1 MPNVSKLRCRLLHAT
16 LTALFVTVVVPGA
29 ANAGPFDVALAA
41 AEQGDYL
48 TALRLWRSLAEQGD
62 ADAQYNLGVMYSNG
76 DGVPRDY
83 AEAMKWHRKAADQG
97 NGNAQ
102 FNVGF
107 MYDLGRGM
115 PQSYT
120 EAVKW
125 YSLAANQGVAIAQFK
140 LGVMY
145 NDGQGV
151 PQDYI
156 HAHMWFSLAALQFPA
171 SETEYRDEAVKAR
184 DFVASKLTSAEI
196 AEAQKLAREWKL
208 QPKR

>member
-1 MPNVSKLRCRLLHAT
+1 MSNASILRCRSLHAT
-16 LTALFVTVVVPGA
+16 LTALFVAVAVPGA
-29 ANAGPFDVALAA
+29 ANAGPYEVALAA
-41 AEQGDYL
+41 AEQGDYV

-62 ADAQYNLGVMYSNG
+62 ADAQYNLGVMYNNG

-102 FNVGF
+102 FNLGF
-107 MYDLGRGM
+107 MYDRGRGM
-115 PQSYT
+115 PQSYI

-125 YSLAANQGVAIAQFK
+125 YSLAANRGVAIAQFK

-145 NDGQGV
+145 HHGQGV
-151 PQDYI
+151 PQDYV

-171 SETEYRDEAVKAR
+171 SETENRDEAVKAR
-184 DFVASKLTSAEI
+184 DFVASKMTAAEI
-196 AEAQKLAREWKL
+196 ADAQKLAREWKL
-208 QPKR
+208 QPEK

>member
-1 MPNVSKLRCRLLHAT
+1 MAVAV
-16 LTALFVTVVVPGA
+16 AGA

-62 ADAQYNLGVMYSNG
+62 ADAQYNLGVMFSNG

-83 AEAMKWHRKAADQG
+83 AEAIKWHRKAADQG

-102 FNVGF
+102 FNLGF
-107 MYDLGRGM
+107 MYDLGRGI
-115 PQSYT
+115 PQSYI

-140 LGVMY
+140 LGIMY
-145 NDGQGV
+145 HQGQGI
-151 PQDYI
+151 PQDYVR
-156 HAHMWFSLAALQFPA
+156 AHMWFSLAALQFPA
-171 SETEYRDEAVKAR
+171 SETENRDEAVKAR
-184 DFVASKLTSAEI
+184 DLVASKMTSAEI
-196 AEAQKLAREWKL
+196 AEAQKLTHEWKL
-208 QPKR
+208 LISH

>member
-1 MPNVSKLRCRLLHAT
+1 MSNVSKLRWRLLYAT
-16 LTALFVTVVVPGA
+16 LTALFLAVAMLEA

-41 AEQGDYL
+41 AEQGDYV

-62 ADAQYNLGVMYSNG
+62 ADAQYNLGVMYGNG

-102 FNVGF
+102 FNLGF

-115 PQSYT
+115 PQSYID
-120 EAVKW
+120 AAKW

-145 NDGQGV
+145 HHGQGV
-151 PQDYI
+151 PQDYVR
-156 HAHMWFSLAALQFPA
+156 AHMWFSLAALQFPA
-171 SETEYRDEAVKAR
+171 SEMENRDEAVKAR
-184 DFVASKLTSAEI
+184 DFVASKMTSAEI

-208 QPKR
+208 QPEK

>member
-1 MPNVSKLRCRLLHAT
+1 MSNVSKLLCCLRHAT
-16 LTALFVTVVVPGA
+16 LTALLVAVAVPGA
-29 ANAGPFDVALAA
+29 ANAGLYEVALAA
-41 AEQGDYL
+41 AEQGDFV

-102 FNVGF
+102 FNLGF

-115 PQSYT
+115 PQNYI
-120 EAVKW
+120 EALKW

-145 NDGQGV
+145 HHGQGV
-151 PQDYI
+151 PQDYV
-156 HAHMWFSLAALQFPA
+156 HAYMWFSLAALQFPA
-171 SETEYRDEAVKAR
+171 SETENRDEAVKAR
-184 DFVASKLTSAEI
+184 DFVASKMTPAEI
-196 AEAQKLAREWKL
+196 AEAQKLLREWKL
-208 QPKR
+208 QPER

>member
-1 MPNVSKLRCRLLHAT
+1 LDRVTDVETDSLDGEGSVRCHRPIKTKL
-16 LTALFVTVVVPGA
+16 
-29 ANAGPFDVALAA
+29 
-41 AEQGDYL
+41 
-48 TALRLWRSLAEQGD
+48 
-62 ADAQYNLGVMYSNG
+62 
-76 DGVPRDY
+76 
-83 AEAMKWHRKAADQG
+83 KWHRKAADQG
-97 NGNAQ
+97 NGYAQ
-102 FNVGF
+102 FNLGF
-107 MYDLGRGM
+107 MFDLGRGM
-115 PQSYT
+115 PQSYI

-156 HAHMWFSLAALQFPA
+156 HAYMWFSLAALQFPP
-171 SETEYRDEAVKAR
+171 TEKEDRDEAVKAR
-184 DFVASKLTSAEI
+184 DFVASKLTSTEI

>member
-1 MPNVSKLRCRLLHAT
+1 MPNVRKLRCRLLHAT
-16 LTALFVTVVVPGA
+16 LTALFVSVAVPGA
-29 ANAGPFDVALAA
+29 AKAGPFDIALAA

-102 FNVGF
+102 FNLGF
-107 MYDLGRGM
+107 MYDLGRGT
-115 PQSYT
+115 PQSYI

-151 PQDYI
+151 AQDYI

-171 SETEYRDEAVKAR
+171 SETENRDEAVKAR

>member
-1 MPNVSKLRCRLLHAT
+1 MAHVSKLLCWLRYAT
-16 LTALFVTVVVPGA
+16 LTALLAAVAVPGA
-29 ANAGPFDVALAA
+29 ANAGPYDVALAA
-41 AEQGDYL
+41 AEQGDYA

-83 AEAMKWHRKAADQG
+83 AEAMKWHRKAAEQG

-102 FNVGF
+102 FNLGF

-125 YSLAANQGVAIAQFK
+125 YSHAANQGVAIAQYK

-145 NDGQGV
+145 HHGQGV
-151 PQDYI
+151 PQDYV

-171 SETEYRDEAVKAR
+171 SETENRDEAVKAR
-184 DFVASKLTSAEI
+184 DFVASKMTPAEI

-208 QPKR
+208 RPER

>member
-171 SETEYRDEAVKAR
+171 SEKEYRDEAVKAR

>member
-1 MPNVSKLRCRLLHAT
+1 LRCRLLHAT
-16 LTALFVTVVVPGA
+16 LTALFVAVAEPAA

-41 AEQGDYL
+41 AEQGDYV

-83 AEAMKWHRKAADQG
+83 AEAMKWQRKAAEQG

-102 FNVGF
+102 FNLGF

-115 PQSYT
+115 PQSYI

-145 NDGQGV
+145 HHGQGV
-151 PQDYI
+151 PQDYVR
-156 HAHMWFSLAALQFPA
+156 AHMWFSLAALQFPA
-171 SETEYRDEAVKAR
+171 SDTENRDEAVKAR
-184 DFVASKLTSAEI
+184 DIVASKMTSAEI

-208 QPKR
+208 QPER